1 MLKGFAKVMMVVGIL
16 SVVMGLL
23 FVVVESITDDWSSLM
38 NYVTYILLEDSER
51 ALWQV
56 GVLVALLGYW
66 LLSRQRRRQ
75 RIFY

>member
-1 MLKGFAKVMMVVGIL
+1 MLKGFAKVIMVVGIL

-56 GVLVALLGYW
+56 GVLMALLGYW

>member
-1 MLKGFAKVMMVVGIL
+1 LKGFAKVMMVVGIL

-23 FVVVESITDDWSSLM
+23 FVVVQSITDDWSSLM
-38 NYVTYILLEDSER
+38 NYVTYMLLEDSER

-56 GVLVALLGYW
+56 GVLIALLGYW
-66 LLSRQRRRQ
+66 LLSRQRRKQ

>member
-1 MLKGFAKVMMVVGIL
+1 MKGFAKVMMVVGIL
-16 SVVMGLL
+16 SVVAGLL
-23 FVVVESITDDWSSLM
+23 FVVVESITNDWSSLM

-56 GVLVALLGYW
+56 GVLIALLGYW
-66 LLSRQRRRQ
+66 LLSRQKRKQ